1 VISLNHFLVEQVE
14 VDEVVEEKEE
24 LSTNERI

>member
-1 VISLNHFLVEQVE
+1 VIFLNHFLVVQVE

-24 LSTNERI
+24 LSTNEKI